1 VVSLTASAAPT
12 GAGIS
17 SSTATPLSI
26 MVDRRSGSRVA

>member
-17 SSTATPLSI
+17 NSNATPVSI
-26 MVDRRSGSRVA
+26 MVGNRTGTRVA

>member
-17 SSTATPLSI
+17 SSTSTPLSI
-26 MVDRRSGSRVA
+26 MVGNRTGTR